1 MEEVVDSLVVGQP
14 WQGDVRVVLF
24 VVLHQNFKLNSDLIA
39 RIKTNIRTY
48 TTPRHVPEVILEI
61 SDVPRTISGKKVE
74 KAVIKVIKGEEVD
87 NTSALANP
95 ESLEVF
101 ENLRQSLM
109 S

>member
-1 MEEVVDSLVVGQP
+1 MC
-14 WQGDVRVVLF
+14 
-24 VVLHQNFKLNSDLIA
+24 
-39 RIKTNIRTY
+39 
-48 TTPRHVPEVILEI
+48 PERSVA
-61 SDVPRTISGKKVE
+61 KKVE

>member
-1 MEEVVDSLVVGQP
+1 M
-14 WQGDVRVVLF
+14 
-24 VVLHQNFKLNSDLIA
+24 
-39 RIKTNIRTY
+39 
-48 TTPRHVPEVILEI
+48 ILEI
-61 SDVPRTISGKKVE
+61 PDVPRTISGKKVE
-74 KAVIKVIKGEEVD
+74 KAVIKVIKGEKID